1 MCNVKNSNLCTYCV
15 QCTLYTYWINWKQ
28 HALHLCTFALIGRS
42 NQMPVGRNRMVEMNR
57 MVEGQSGKMMTGSGW
72 RASQRKWTPMRPI
85 ERETGECQNTMSV
98 ECRNGRESHSLSWI
112 SPTRAVWGASANRVG
127 RCVSRV
133 PIHPF
138 IFLIFIANYLIS
150 YLTAF
155 SYWS

>member
-1 MCNVKNSNLCTYCV
+1 MYTVHCTHTGSTENNMLCTCV
-15 QCTLYTYWINWKQ
+15 PLLWLVGPIKCRSEGIEWLRWIEW
-28 HALHLCTFALIGRS
+28 LRD
-42 NQMPVGRNRMVEMNR
+42 NQERTTR
-57 MVEGQSGKMMTGSGW
+57 MMTGSGW
-72 RASQRKWTPMRPI
+72 RASQRKWAPMRPI

-150 YLTAF
+150 YLAAF
-155 SYWS
+155 SHIDLNP